1 MSEMRK
7 RITNEVRRFLL
18 SEWDPIGVQDL
29 PEKYRQAAADEYDS
43 YIDPILVMLLAGR
56 SQQEIADFL
65 YDTEVRDMGGRRDR
79 GSADAAAA
87 KLVDLHVLMTSGK

>member
-7 RITNEVRRFLL
+7 RITKEVRRILL
-18 SEWDPIGVQDL
+18 SDWDPIGVQDL
-29 PEKYRQAAADEYDS
+29 PENYRRAATDEYDS
-43 YIDPILVMLLAGR
+43 YIDPILGMLLAGR

-79 GSADAAAA
+79 ASAGAAAA